1 VRDREEVG
9 WEDRDW
15 AKLGEPDGDS
25 SFAQSSY
32 ARRRSRMTRAFA
44 IGMLLMFALIAL
56 ASLIHL

>member
-1 VRDREEVG
+1 MG

-15 AKLGEPDGDS
+15 AKLEERDGDS
-25 SFAQSSY
+25 PFTQSSY

-44 IGMLLMFALIAL
+44 IGMLLIFALIAL

>member
-1 VRDREEVG
+1 MG

-44 IGMLLMFALIAL
+44 IGMLVIFALIAL